1 MTGTSTHVD
10 MQVFDF
16 LAFLENRPDE
26 ERWALVGSM
35 PVMVAALGIAHQRI
49 ASTIE

>member
-26 ERWALVGSM
+26 T
-35 PVMVAALGIAHQRI
+35 
-49 ASTIE
+49 ASPGK